1 MMQVQAYSRTGN
13 PSRQAAAVRR
23 STGGF
28 SVLLA
33 DTARKASSGVGV
45 AQLSPAMQME
55 SRYLE
60 WRKTRTPI
68 DLPGSEGWTEENI
81 QYLKDRYPGE
91 LSLFERKEALTVM
104 RNMRCITQEEYLR
117 ALGEDGQMVVEDAGK
132 ATCRSGP
139 LDELPTLPDSDWLLR
154 MLAAPLG
161 KARTLDMLLELLS
174 EM

>member
-132 ATCRSGP
+132 ATCRWMSCPPCRIRIGCCGCWLRRSG
-139 LDELPTLPDSDWLLR
+139 R
-154 MLAAPLG
+154 R
-161 KARTLDMLLELLS
+161 ARWICCLNCFPRCKPA
-174 EM
+174 